1 MIIRLGVYIR
11 ILFSKIIYMN
21 IKGLLLGILS
31 GISCSVGNVGPP
43 KSEPAIELMP
53 KWAGQITNPIKI
65 HPNPAS

>member
-1 MIIRLGVYIR
+1 
-11 ILFSKIIYMN
+11 MN